1 MTTRNKLGLLYIRR
15 FTSAVFLLALGGR
28 DESLRQGQHTI
39 ELAASKAEN
48 VREAQMQAAEA
59 IREMY
64 KHVGW
69 DVDIIWHEESVE
81 PQVKGELL
89 TAKAS

>member
-28 DESLRQGQHTI
+28 DESMRQGQHAI
-39 ELAASKAEN
+39 ELAASTAEY

-59 IREMY
+59 IQDDVR
-64 KHVGW
+64 HVGW
-69 DVDIIWHEESVE
+69 DR
-81 PQVKGELL
+81 
-89 TAKAS
+89 